1 LAVFAVPLVASGVA
15 QAALAGAIPSNM
27 TSRPDLRS
35 ATINPIYNN
44 IVEVCFDKTLNS
56 IVSAPSFALG
66 GYRSTNLLTAS
77 SVTIDQTNTNCA
89 IATFPAATVDE
100 NQYTFLELTGGAVIS
115 NSNPSPSGVNLPDS
129 VALTGSTSHSGTTG
143 VTTTPNLV
151 GVLAPDGVNLSTQT
165 LYFVFDKTTHVTSGT
180 GFFYETSAGGLCH
193 SSGFA
198 ASTQDTTTI
207 AVEFAGGAGCG
218 IDSVGQAVRAG
229 VTKGTT
235 YADYD
240 PVTAGGNHSG
250 GGGTNPNETTVLPN
264 CTAPCATSKPDLV
277 SAALGS
283 NQDQMTFTFDHNVIV
298 TSTTKFYAELANGD
312 VITSTGAVGTGGT
325 TVTATFGGN
334 LSVNAEFAVLGYV
347 DAGAVADADNATNA
361 NLPGSANV
369 GDNAGAFGSG
379 FTTAPDVFGVTIDG
393 TAGTITVNLDDRVNV
408 VHTADILLFTGQGSL
423 VTTAAPTASFN
434 SSAGPGPTTVT
445 LLYPP
450 SSLTNVTNVYF
461 ANDAFGRPGSAPET
475 HGRAST
481 RSSIRPTRRRS

>member
-1 LAVFAVPLVASGVA
+1 
-15 QAALAGAIPSNM
+15 
-27 TSRPDLRS
+27 
-35 ATINPIYNN
+35 
-44 IVEVCFDKTLNS
+44 
-56 IVSAPSFALG
+56 
-66 GYRSTNLLTAS
+66 
-77 SVTIDQTNTNCA
+77 
-89 IATFPAATVDE
+89 
-100 NQYTFLELTGGAVIS
+100 
-115 NSNPSPSGVNLPDS
+115 
-129 VALTGSTSHSGTTG
+129 LTGSTSHSGTTG

-165 LYFVFDKTTHVTSGT
+165 LYFVFDKHTHVISGT

-193 SSGFA
+193 STA
-198 ASTQDTTTI
+198 IAPSTQDTTTI
-207 AVEFAGGAGCG
+207 AVSFAGGAGCG

-229 VTKGTT
+229 VVKGTT

-240 PVTAGGNHSG
+240 PVAATGPPGYSG
-250 GGGTNPNETTVLPN
+250 GGGTNPNETAVLPN

-312 VITSTGAVGTGGT
+312 VVTSTGAVGTGGT

-347 DAGAVADADNATNA
+347 DAGAVADADNVTNT

-450 SSLTNVTNVYF
+450 SSLTNVTNVEF
-461 ANDAFGRPGSAPET
+461 LNDAFEVPGLSTSNAWESVPQTVGAPNSAAILKEFKVHKT
-475 HGRAST
+475 KHVKHQKHQKHQKH
-481 RSSIRPTRRRS
+481 RR